1 MIINHVWCLCCW
13 LTELSWFLS
22 VTFQTTGNVLACLVT
37 HRGFTTGTNLEN
49 ESTSVD
55 TTHSEKIKQQQQGK
69 APVQEMTDHLS
80 WHCEQQLRK
89 FVNTWCT
96 FDCCLSIY
104 FLIALKPRPHHGIR
118 LRLKATTFFSRLLI
132 SCTRN
137 RHNFYLNSYFI
148 KVIEGI
154 STSCFRVAFQ

>member
-1 MIINHVWCLCCW
+1 MITNHVWCLCCW
-13 LTELSWFLS
+13 LTELAWFLS

-37 HRGFTTGTNLEN
+37 HRGFTTGTNLES
-49 ESTSVD
+49 ESTS
-55 TTHSEKIKQQQQGK
+55 HSEKIKQQQQGK

-80 WHCEQQLRK
+80 LHCEKQLRK

-96 FDCCLSIY
+96 FNCCLSIY

-132 SCTRN
+132 S
-137 RHNFYLNSYFI
+137 YFI
-148 KVIEGI
+148 KAIQGI
-154 STSCFRVAFQ
+154 STTRFRVAFQ